1 MQFVIVAR
9 GDRGRRLALIVA
21 TRYPQI
27 TDWLDQRGGSFETA
41 ASRPPQDEEFS

>member
-1 MQFVIVAR
+1 LW
-9 GDRGRRLALIVA
+9 LAAAEGAISVYIVA

-27 TDWLDQRGGSFETA
+27 TDWLDRRGVSFETA